1 MLYKIGD
8 FSKETG
14 VPIKTLRYYNEI
26 DLFNPVEVDLFTG
39 YRYYSSDQI
48 EDLNLI
54 LKLKKVGFSL
64 EEIKKY
70 CEALH
75 IVCEKMQ
82 NCKPKKEYYKS
93 SIINDYYIELPYK
106 ELTIN
111 NGKAV
116 YRRHGYSCSSKAK
129 SKKTRSNY
137 CLSLC
142 RCNREEIEKFIE
154 REIAND
160 NLKVGGEDE

>member
-1 MLYKIGD
+1 MNLKEAIKIHNELYNK
-8 FSKETG
+8 
-14 VPIKTLRYYNEI
+14 
-26 DLFNPVEVDLFTG
+26 
-39 YRYYSSDQI
+39 
-48 EDLNLI
+48 
-54 LKLKKVGFSL
+54 

-93 SIINDYYIELPYK
+93 SIINDYYIEYPYM
-106 ELTIN
+106 ELTIS

-116 YRRHGYSCSSKAK
+116 YRRHKYSCSSK
-129 SKKTRSNY
+129 SKDKKISSNY

-142 RCNREEIEKFIE
+142 RYNSLCILIDIIE
-154 REIAND
+154 R
-160 NLKVGGEDE
+160 K

>member
-1 MLYKIGD
+1 MNLKEAIKIHNELC
-8 FSKETG
+8 SK
-14 VPIKTLRYYNEI
+14 
-26 DLFNPVEVDLFTG
+26 
-39 YRYYSSDQI
+39 
-48 EDLNLI
+48 
-54 LKLKKVGFSL
+54 

-93 SIINDYYIELPYK
+93 SIINGYYIEHPYM
-106 ELTIN
+106 ELTIS

-116 YRRHGYSCSSKAK
+116 YRRHKYSCSSE
-129 SKKTRSNY
+129 SKDKKIRSNY
-137 CLSLC
+137 CLSIC
-142 RCNREEIEKFIE
+142 RCNREGIEKFIE

-160 NLKVGGEDE
+160 NLKVGVEDE

>member
-1 MLYKIGD
+1 MNLKEAIKIHNELYDK
-8 FSKETG
+8 
-14 VPIKTLRYYNEI
+14 
-26 DLFNPVEVDLFTG
+26 
-39 YRYYSSDQI
+39 
-48 EDLNLI
+48 
-54 LKLKKVGFSL
+54 

-75 IVCEKMQ
+75 IICEKMRD
-82 NCKPKKEYYKS
+82 CKPKKEYYKS
-93 SIINDYYIELPYK
+93 SISNDYYIELPYK
-106 ELTIN
+106 ELTIS

-129 SKKTRSNY
+129 SKKTESNY

-142 RCNREEIEKFIE
+142 RCNREEIEKLIE
-154 REIAND
+154 KEIAND

>member
-1 MLYKIGD
+1 MNLKEAIKIH
-8 FSKETG
+8 
-14 VPIKTLRYYNEI
+14 NELC
-26 DLFNPVEVDLFTG
+26 D
-39 YRYYSSDQI
+39 
-48 EDLNLI
+48 
-54 LKLKKVGFSL
+54 K

-93 SIINDYYIELPYK
+93 SIINDYYIELPYM
-106 ELTIN
+106 ELTIS

-116 YRRHGYSCSSKAK
+116 YRKHEYSCSSKSK
-129 SKKTRSNY
+129 DKKTGSNY

-160 NLKVGGEDE
+160 NLKIGGKDEKI

>member
-1 MLYKIGD
+1 MNLKEAIKIH
-8 FSKETG
+8 
-14 VPIKTLRYYNEI
+14 NE
-26 DLFNPVEVDLFTG
+26 LFN
-39 YRYYSSDQI
+39 
-48 EDLNLI
+48 
-54 LKLKKVGFSL
+54 K

-75 IVCEKMQ
+75 IVREKMQ

-93 SIINDYYIELPYK
+93 SIINNYYIELPYM
-106 ELTIN
+106 ELTIE

-116 YRRHGYSCSSKAK
+116 YRKHRYSCLSK
-129 SKKTRSNY
+129 SKSGKTESNY

-142 RCNREEIEKFIE
+142 KINRKDIEEFIE

-160 NLKVGGEDE
+160 NLKVGGEDDVYR

>member
-1 MLYKIGD
+1 MNL
-8 FSKETG
+8 KEA
-14 VPIKTLRYYNEI
+14 IKVYNE
-26 DLFNPVEVDLFTG
+26 
-39 YRYYSSDQI
+39 
-48 EDLNLI
+48 LND
-54 LKLKKVGFSL
+54 K

-82 NCKPKKEYYKS
+82 NCKPEIEYYKS
-93 SIINDYYIELPYK
+93 STIKDYYIELPYM
-106 ELTIN
+106 ELTMN

-116 YRRHGYSCSSKAK
+116 YRKHRYSCLSK
-129 SKKTRSNY
+129 SKSGKTESHY

-142 RCNREEIEKFIE
+142 KRNKKDIEEFIEK
-154 REIAND
+154 EIAND

>member
-1 MLYKIGD
+1 MNLKEAIKIHNELYNK
-8 FSKETG
+8 
-14 VPIKTLRYYNEI
+14 
-26 DLFNPVEVDLFTG
+26 
-39 YRYYSSDQI
+39 
-48 EDLNLI
+48 
-54 LKLKKVGFSL
+54 

-93 SIINDYYIELPYK
+93 SIINDYYIELPYM
-106 ELTIN
+106 ELTIK

-116 YRRHGYSCSSKAK
+116 YRKNGYSCSSKSK
-129 SKKTRSNY
+129 NKKTGTNY

-142 RCNREEIEKFIE
+142 GYKKEKIEKFIE

-160 NLKVGGEDE
+160 NLKVGEEDKCL